1 MKGEQRPQGGH
12 HRVRGKV
19 GALWELWDQ
28 RVNGITQYGQV
39 MVTQKKA
46 AVIRNSNFIFFVWSN
61 R

>member
-39 MVTQKKA
+39 MVTQKKLQ
-46 AVIRNSNFIFFVWSN
+46 
-61 R
+61 